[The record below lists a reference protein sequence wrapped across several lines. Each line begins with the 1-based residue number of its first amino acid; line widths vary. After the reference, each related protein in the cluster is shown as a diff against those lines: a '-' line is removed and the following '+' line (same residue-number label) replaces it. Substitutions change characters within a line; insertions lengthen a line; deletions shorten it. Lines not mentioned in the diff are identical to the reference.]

1 MSGPFLTLGFRP
13 FFLAA
18 GLWAVVAMALWIGT
32 LLGWPVLPE
41 WLDALSWHAH
51 EMVFGYLFAA
61 LAGFLL
67 TAAPSWTGQTPLRGR
82 RLGGLALLWVIGR
95 CAMLLSGVWPAGL
108 VALLDLAMPLA
119 LAFQTGRQIV
129 AGRNWRNL
137 SVLGAVALL
146 VFGDIL
152 FHVDQGD
159 AQGQGLR
166 LGLVGALIVTTVVGG
181 RIVPNFT
188 RNWLKKNHKPQ
199 ILEEP
204 AALAMAMNGGFLLV
218 LLIWAALPDSP
229 WVGILL
235 IAAGLAH
242 LWRLLR
248 WGGQHTLS
256 EPLIWVLHLSYLF
269 IPLGA
274 LGVGFAILVNAPQ
287 SAALH
292 LWTIGGLGLMTLGVM
307 TRATL
312 GHSGGV
318 LSVGAGTAALY
329 LAVALA
335 ALLRPISS
343 FVAATS
349 AFQVLAGIAWI
360 IGFAGFVLLFGPRHI
375 GARIVASQTK

>member
-1 MSGPFLTLGFRP
+1 MSRPFLTLGFRP

-18 GLWAVVAMALWIGT
+18 GLWAVVAMGLWICT
-32 LLGWPVLPE
+32 LLGWPVLPA
-41 WLDALSWHAH
+41 WLDPLPWHAH
-51 EMVFGYLFAA
+51 EMVFGYLYAA

-95 CAMLLSGVWPAGL
+95 CAMLLAGVWPVGL
-108 VALLDLAMPLA
+108 VALLDLAMPMA
-119 LAFQTGRQIV
+119 LAYQTGRQIV

-146 VFGDIL
+146 VLGDAL
-152 FHVDQGD
+152 FFFDQGD
-159 AQGQGLR
+159 AQGHGLR
-166 LGLVGALIVTTVVGG
+166 LGLVGALVVTTVVGG

-188 RNWLKKNHKPQ
+188 RNWLKKNNKPP
-199 ILEEP
+199 ISEE
-204 AALAMAMNGGFLLV
+204 AGALSIAMNCGFLMV
-218 LLIWAALPDSP
+218 LLIWVVLPDNL
-229 WVGILL
+229 WVGLML
-235 IAAGLAH
+235 IAVGLAH
-242 LWRLLR
+242 FWRLSR
-248 WGGQHTLS
+248 WGGLHTVS

-269 IPLGA
+269 MPLGA
-274 LGVGFAILVNAPQ
+274 LGVGCAILLDAPQ
-287 SAALH
+287 GAALH

-318 LSVGAGTAALY
+318 LSVGAGTATLY
-329 LAVALA
+329 VAVALA
-335 ALLRPISS
+335 ALLRPLSS

-360 IGFAGFVLLFGPRHI
+360 IGFAGFILLFGPHHI
-375 GARIVASQTK
+375 GARIVASPTK